1 MDTQQVLGASLIVI
15 PILFNVIFG
24 ILAKNFDYPNI
35 LRFPTAEVLEKFSA
49 GGSKLVLTWWSFMLT
64 AVAFVPLAIAI
75 PSVLDSQNQ
84 TLNNLI
90 VGFGLIA
97 GMVQFIGLSRW
108 VFLVPYLARESLKQD
123 FAKSP
128 MIELILQSSNRYL
141 GVAIGE
147 HLGYMF
153 TGLWSICTAFIFFG
167 ESNSHPILGL
177 LGIAIGILL
186 IICSLEFVGKN
197 EEMGWKVAAKIT
209 PFVYIAW
216 SLWLISLGVMLLANL
231 I

>member
-1 MDTQQVLGASLIVI
+1 MDSRIILGVSLIAI
-15 PILFNVIFG
+15 PVLFNVIFG
-24 ILAKNFDYPNI
+24 ILAKNFDYPNV
-35 LRFPTAEVLEKFSA
+35 LRYPTAEVLGKFSA
-49 GGSKLVLTWWSFMLT
+49 GGSKLILTWWSFMLT

-84 TLNNLI
+84 TLNSLI
-90 VGFGLIA
+90 VGFGLTA

-108 VFLVPYLARESLKQD
+108 VFLVPYLARESQKQD
-123 FAKSP
+123 IAKTP
-128 MIELILQSSNRYL
+128 MIELIFQSSNRFL

-147 HLGYMF
+147 HLGYLF
-153 TGLWSICTAFIFFG
+153 TGLWSISTAFIFLG
-167 ESNSHPILGL
+167 ETNSHPNLGL
-177 LGIAIGILL
+177 PGIAIGILL

-197 EEMGWKVAAKIT
+197 EEMGWKVAATIT

-216 SLWLISLGVMLLANL
+216 SLWLISLGVMLLANV

>member
-1 MDTQQVLGASLIVI
+1 MDSRIALGVSLIII
-15 PILFNVIFG
+15 PTLFNAIFG

-35 LRFPTAEVLEKFSA
+35 LRYPTTEVLEKFSA

-64 AVAFVPLAIAI
+64 AVAFVPLAISI
-75 PSVLDSQNQ
+75 PSILDSQNQ
-84 TLNNLI
+84 TLNTLI

-123 FAKSP
+123 IAKVP
-128 MIELILQSSNRYL
+128 MIELIFQSSNRFL

-147 HLGYMF
+147 HLGYIF
-153 TGLWSICTAFIFFG
+153 TGLWSISTASIFFG
-167 ESNSHPILGL
+167 ESNSHPILGW
-177 LGIAIGILL
+177 LGIVTGLLL

-197 EEMGWKVAAKIT
+197 EELGWKVAAAIT
-209 PFVYIAW
+209 PFVYIGW
-216 SLWLISLGVMLLANL
+216 SLWLIALGVMLLANV